1 MASPILFSSLR
12 LNASLIWNGRSSD
25 ASGGERPCGY
35 LRGDSGIQLLCVDGE
50 KLTANAEDATGDEAG
65 AVIHADILL
74 ETQHRLF
81 HKISRISKP

>member
-35 LRGDSGIQLLCVDGE
+35 LRGDSGIHLLRLNGE
-50 KLTANAEDATGDEAG
+50 ELPEKPADAA
-65 AVIHADILL
+65 
-74 ETQHRLF
+74 
-81 HKISRISKP
+81 